1 MNYSNKD
8 LKPVSDKVTE
18 LAGKILK
25 DKQDY
30 DKWLKNVCKLWV

>member
-30 DKWLKNVCKLWV
+30 DKWLKNVCKL

>member
-1 MNYSNKD
+1 MMEYSNKD

-25 DKQDY
+25 SKQDY
-30 DKWLKNVCKLWV
+30 EKWLKNACKL

>member
-1 MNYSNKD
+1 MMEYSNKD
-8 LKPVSDKVTE
+8 LIPTSDKLSY

-30 DKWLKNVCKLWV
+30 DKWLKNACKL